1 MQQVLQNLNTG
12 ETRLELVPAPA
23 FASGK
28 VFIQTTRTLISAGT
42 EKMLVEFGQAGLI
55 GKARAQPEK
64 VKQVLEKI
72 RTDGLLPTLDAV
84 FAKLGEPLPLGY
96 CNAGVVVE
104 LGSGVTEFAV
114 GDRVVSNGPHAEF
127 VSVPKLLCAKI
138 PDNVSDEQA
147 SFTVLASIG
156 LQGVRLV
163 QPTLGESVVVYGL
176 GLIGLVT
183 VQLLRAS
190 GCRVIG
196 VDINDSRLALAAE
209 FGAEVINGKEC
220 TNIPAKIMALTDK
233 RGADAVLIT
242 ASAKTDSIISDSAK
256 ACRKRGRIVL
266 VGVIGLQLNRADF
279 YEKEL
284 TFQVSCSYGPGRYDS
299 NYEQSGHDYPI
310 GFVRWTEQRN
320 FEAILAML
328 SSGQLDFSKLIT
340 HRFPLEQAPFAY
352 ETIQNDSS
360 SLGVVLEYPSDADQS
375 RTVALTNSKSVRRNS
390 KPIDQSS
397 PVLAVVGAGNF
408 TKATMM
414 PVLTQ
419 LPARMKYIVGRSG
432 TAAIQHTASKFGVEN
447 ATTDLDMVL
456 EDHEVNLLMVTTN
469 HDSHA
474 NLVSRALNADKHVF
488 VEKPLAINVPQL
500 ERVLN
505 SVENAQGKQL
515 LVGFNR
521 RFSPHIQKCR
531 ELLRGRANPIAINI
545 VVNAGE
551 IPADHWVH
559 DPILGGGR
567 IIGEACHFLDLAVYL
582 SGSLIRSVAAS
593 RFGGN
598 VSVRDD
604 KMTISLQLSDGSIAS
619 INYFANGSKSY
630 PKERISVFSD
640 NRILEVDNFR
650 LTKGYGVKGFS
661 KLKTFRQEKGHR
673 QQFSALIDR
682 VTKGGDWLIP
692 QEELTN
698 VTLASIAAM
707 RSAESDRTI
716 TIDEMMNELQSSL
729 VAQP

>member
-1 MQQVLQNLNTG
+1 
-12 ETRLELVPAPA
+12 
-23 FASGK
+23 
-28 VFIQTTRTLISAGT
+28 
-42 EKMLVEFGQAGLI
+42 MLVEFGQAGLI

-64 VKQVLEKI
+64 VKQVIEKI

-104 LGSGVTEFAV
+104 VGSGVTEFAV

-156 LQGVRLV
+156 LQGVRLA
-163 QPTLGESVVVYGL
+163 QPTLGETVVVYGL
-176 GLIGLVT
+176 GLIGLLT
-183 VQLLRAS
+183 VQLLKAS

-196 VDINDSRLALAAE
+196 VDINESRLSLATQ

-220 TNIPAKIMALTDK
+220 ANIPAKIMALTDN
-233 RGADAVLIT
+233 RGTDAVIIT

-320 FEAILAML
+320 FEAVLSML

-340 HRFPLEQAPFAY
+340 HRFSLEKAIAAY
-352 ETIQNDSS
+352 ETIQNEPS
-360 SLGVVLEYPSDADQS
+360 SLGVVLEYSDNADQS
-375 RTVALTNSKSVRRNS
+375 RTVALTNAKSVRRNS
-390 KPIDQSS
+390 SPVMESS
-397 PVLAVVGAGNF
+397 TVLAVVGAGNF

-419 LPARMKYIVGRSG
+419 LPARMKYIVGRTG

-447 ATTDLDMVL
+447 ATTDLDSVL
-456 EDHEVNLLMVTTN
+456 GDRDVNLLMVTTN

-474 NLVSRALNADKHVF
+474 NLVCRALLADKHVF
-488 VEKPLAINVPQL
+488 VEKPLALDVSQL
-500 ERVLN
+500 KRVLDT
-505 SVENAQGKQL
+505 VEKAQGKQL

-559 DPILGGGR
+559 DPIVGGGR
-567 IIGEACHFLDLAVYL
+567 IIGEACHFLDLVVHL
-582 SGSLIRSVAAS
+582 SNSLIRSVSAS

-630 PKERISVFSD
+630 PKERISIFSD
-640 NRILEVDNFR
+640 NRILEIDNFR
-650 LTKGYGVKGFS
+650 LTRGYGVKGFS
-661 KLKTFRQEKGHR
+661 KLKTFRQEKGHK

-692 QEELTN
+692 LDEITN
-698 VTLASIAAM
+698 VTLASIAAVHA
-707 RSAESDRTI
+707 AETERTI
-716 TIDEMMNELQSSL
+716 MIEEMMKEI
-729 VAQP
+729 